1 MDENFNIEIVSP
13 EKKLF
18 AEKGKSITIPS
29 FEGEMTIL
37 YDHISIITF
46 LRPGIININENK
58 KKYFVEE
65 GTVEFSK
72 NNLTILSSTIIDLE
86 SLSKDLIS
94 SMLEDSKKELNQEN
108 LDDKKSFYATG
119 PVISVSSKKASVIN
133 VMPSPKLLYDNLE
146 FISLLSFSNLRS
158 FGDK

>member
-1 MDENFNIEIVSP
+1 MNENFNIEIISP

-18 AEKGKSITIPS
+18 AEKGKSVTIPS

-37 YDHISIITF
+37 PDHISLITF
-46 LRPGIININENK
+46 LRPGVININENK

-72 NNLTILSSTIIDLE
+72 NNLTILSSTIIELDG
-86 SLSKDLIS
+86 LSKDLIS

-108 LDDKKSFYATG
+108 LDDKKRYI
-119 PVISVSSKKASVIN
+119 ISHKIDCLSQ
-133 VMPSPKLLYDNLE
+133 
-146 FISLLSFSNLRS
+146 ISL
-158 FGDK
+158 

>member
-1 MDENFNIEIVSP
+1 MDENFNIEIISP

-37 YDHISIITF
+37 PDHISIITF
-46 LRPGIININENK
+46 LRPGVININENK

-72 NNLTILSSTIIDLE
+72 NNLTILSSTIIDLDN
-86 SLSKDLIS
+86 LTKDAIS

-108 LDDKKSFYATG
+108 IDDKKRYI
-119 PVISVSSKKASVIN
+119 ISHKIDCLSQ
-133 VMPSPKLLYDNLE
+133 
-146 FISLLSFSNLRS
+146 ISL
-158 FGDK
+158 

>member
-13 EKKLF
+13 EKKIF
-18 AEKGKSITIPS
+18 AEKAKSITIPS

-46 LRPGIININENK
+46 LRPGVININENK
-58 KKYFVEE
+58 KKFFVEE

-94 SMLEDSKKELNQEN
+94 SMVEDSKKELNKEN
-108 LDDKKSFYATG
+108 LDDKKRYI
-119 PVISVSSKKASVIN
+119 ISHKIDCLSQIN
-133 VMPSPKLLYDNLE
+133 L
-146 FISLLSFSNLRS
+146 
-158 FGDK
+158 

>member
-1 MDENFNIEIVSP
+1 MDENFNIEIISP

-18 AEKGKSITIPS
+18 AEKGKSVTIPS

-37 YDHISIITF
+37 PDHISIITF
-46 LRPGIININENK
+46 LRPGFININENK

-72 NNLTILSSTIIDLE
+72 NNLTILSSTIIDLN
-86 SLSKDLIS
+86 SLSKDVIS

-108 LDDKKSFYATG
+108 IDDKKRYI
-119 PVISVSSKKASVIN
+119 ISHKIDCLSQIN
-133 VMPSPKLLYDNLE
+133 
-146 FISLLSFSNLRS
+146 
-158 FGDK
+158 

>member
-1 MDENFNIEIVSP
+1 MNENFNIEIISP

-18 AEKGKSITIPS
+18 AEKGKSVTIPS

-37 YDHISIITF
+37 PDHISIITF
-46 LRPGIININENK
+46 LRPGVININENK

-94 SMLEDSKKELNQEN
+94 SMVEDSKKELNKEN
-108 LDDKKSFYATG
+108 LDDKKRYI
-119 PVISVSSKKASVIN
+119 ISHKIDCLSQ
-133 VMPSPKLLYDNLE
+133 
-146 FISLLSFSNLRS
+146 ISL
-158 FGDK
+158 

>member
-1 MDENFNIEIVSP
+1 MDENFNIEIISP

-37 YDHISIITF
+37 PDHISLITF
-46 LRPGIININENK
+46 LRPGVININENK

-72 NNLTILSSTIIDLE
+72 NNLTILSSTIIELD
-86 SLSKDLIS
+86 SLSKDVIS
-94 SMLEDSKKELNQEN
+94 SMLEESEKELNQEN
-108 LDDKKSFYATG
+108 LDDKKRYI
-119 PVISVSSKKASVIN
+119 ISHKIDCLSQIN
-133 VMPSPKLLYDNLE
+133 L
-146 FISLLSFSNLRS
+146 
-158 FGDK
+158 

>member
-1 MDENFNIEIVSP
+1 MDENFNIEFVSRD
-13 EKKLF
+13 KKLF

-58 KKYFVEE
+58 KKFFVEE

-94 SMLEDSKKELNQEN
+94 SMVEDSKKELNKEN
-108 LDDKKSFYATG
+108 LDDKKRYI
-119 PVISVSSKKASVIN
+119 ISHKIDCLSQ
-133 VMPSPKLLYDNLE
+133 
-146 FISLLSFSNLRS
+146 ISL
-158 FGDK
+158 